1 MAILTSPQRLLAWFG
16 CCTVFIVSTVIAT
29 AAFHPMAQAQDT
41 GSTADPTNDISKIV
55 ATIDG
60 DDITL
65 NLVIAMMSQLP
76 PQYRNQPFEVLYEPV
91 LDDIIDTRLAAAA
104 AKRGGIA
111 DDPLI
116 EELAQRAYDRVMAEA
131 WISLEIQQNITD
143 EMVEARYAELASDL
157 TLREE
162 ISARHILV
170 TSEDEANAIITRL
183 NNGEDFASLATELS
197 TGPSAPNGGNLG
209 FFKRGDMVPD
219 FSDAAFA
226 LEVDSYS
233 EEPVESN
240 FGWHVIKVDDKRVL
254 DLPPLDNIRSQL
266 VEIMTSELATQLADE
281 LYEKATIRRL
291 SVDKIISASEATE

>member
-1 MAILTSPQRLLAWFG
+1 MAFLTSPRRLLAWFG
-16 CCTVFIVSTVIAT
+16 CCTVCLVTTLIVTT
-29 AAFHPMAQAQDT
+29 TFQTLAQAQDP
-41 GSTADPTNDISKIV
+41 SPTNDISKVV

-65 NLVIAMMSQLP
+65 NLVLAMMSQLP

-91 LDDIIDTRLAAAA
+91 LDDIIDTRLAATA
-104 AKRGGIA
+104 AKRSGIA

-143 EMVEARYAELASDL
+143 EMVEAQYAELAGDM

-170 TSEDEANAIITRL
+170 ASEDEAKAIIIRL
-183 NNGEDFASLATELS
+183 NNGEDFAALAIELS

-209 FFKRGDMVPD
+209 FFKRGDMVPS
-219 FSDAAFA
+219 FSDAAFL
-226 LEVDSYS
+226 LEVESYS
-233 EEPVESN
+233 EAPVESS

-254 DLPPLDNIRSQL
+254 DLPPLDNIRNQL
-266 VEIMTSELATQLADE
+266 VEVMTSELATQLADK

-291 SVDKIISASEATE
+291 SVDKVMAASEASE

>member
-1 MAILTSPQRLLAWFG
+1 
-16 CCTVFIVSTVIAT
+16 
-29 AAFHPMAQAQDT
+29 
-41 GSTADPTNDISKIV
+41 
-55 ATIDG
+55 
-60 DDITL
+60 
-65 NLVIAMMSQLP
+65 MSQLP

-91 LDDIIDTRLAAAA
+91 LDDIIDTRLAATA
-104 AKRGGIA
+104 AKRSGIA

-143 EMVEARYAELASDL
+143 EMVEAQYAELAGDM

-170 TSEDEANAIITRL
+170 ASEDEAKAIITRL
-183 NNGEDFASLATELS
+183 NNGEDFAALAIELS

-209 FFKRGDMVPD
+209 FFKRGDMVPS
-219 FSDAAFA
+219 FSDAAFL
-226 LEVDSYS
+226 LEVESYS
-233 EEPVESN
+233 EAPVESS

-254 DLPPLDNIRSQL
+254 DLPPLDNIRNQL
-266 VEIMTSELATQLADE
+266 VEVMTSELATQLADK

-291 SVDKIISASEATE
+291 SVDKVMAASEASE